1 MLISAVIGSMA
12 GSLPS
17 TVLHF
22 SFAGMFFL
30 FAWISV
36 DVVII
41 SFIES
46 RIATTAAIIVI
57 MVATIVSRP
66 FIILSS
72 IIAIVSMSASFIP
85 PCAGRGHTRSRR
97 IGRMGARAGSTTP
110 IISSPAPLPL
120 FVSFV
125 MFISASATAPLSFG
139 ISTPTLSFTTLPV
152 SMAITI
158 VPRRNVYHDS
168 PPFLIFL
175 YLCRCC
181 QYYLLS
187 FCHCGR
193 RRRLPRP
200 FQTRQRHRPHHRLGD
215 GRYGA
220 VSFAAFYGVIFPSFP
235 PLVYFHDRH
244 CCPDHYRGL

>member
-168 PPFLIFL
+168 PPFLIFCISAAAASIIFCL
-175 YLCRCC
+175 FAIVGGGGGYHGPSKLVNVIALIIVLVMGGTAPF
-181 QYYLLS
+181 LLQL
-187 FCHCGR
+187 F
-193 RRRLPRP
+193 
-200 FQTRQRHRPHHRLGD
+200 TE
-215 GRYGA
+215 
-220 VSFAAFYGVIFPSFP
+220 
-235 PLVYFHDRH
+235 
-244 CCPDHYRGL
+244 